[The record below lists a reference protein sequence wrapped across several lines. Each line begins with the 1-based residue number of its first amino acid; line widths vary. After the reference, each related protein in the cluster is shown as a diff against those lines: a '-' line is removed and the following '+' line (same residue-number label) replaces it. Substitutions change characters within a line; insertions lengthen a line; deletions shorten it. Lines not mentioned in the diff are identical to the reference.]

1 MGRHGSETGA
11 LLHSSIALLQE
22 RFRELQRI
30 REMREKRELLRL
42 FSEAKYLSSSAPCSQ
57 PRWFFHPELWNPT
70 RPTKVV
76 ENGGGGIEMMEMG
89 NSLSMRFCPDDQR
102 LMKCCTETEID
113 TSLHL

>member
-1 MGRHGSETGA
+1 MGKHSCETGA

-42 FSEAKYLSSSAPCSQ
+42 FSETKCMSSSAACIQ
-57 PRWFFHPELWNPT
+57 PRWFYYPELWNPSKL
-70 RPTKVV
+70 TKYCHDGGEGRELQDEKV
-76 ENGGGGIEMMEMG
+76 EKFSEA
-89 NSLSMRFCPDDQR
+89 
-102 LMKCCTETEID
+102 EID